1 MARPRVRP
9 ARRAALRGT
18 PALLVPALIAGIT
31 AAVAVAPTWA
41 AASPTVTGVVRAA
54 EPGDPGEP
62 VGEPGTDPTEPTP
75 TVDPTTTEPVPTTP
89 PPTEEAPPTT
99 PPAPTTTAPAPVP
112 TTTAPGEPAP
122 TTTSPTTTAPAPP
135 PVGPPPAVPPPGQPA
150 GSPLGVRVT
159 TEDVVLTPAY
169 WNADST
175 VTTLRVTVANTGGR
189 TEQIRLGYTLPA
201 GLTDAGTPGC
211 ASAGGGSHLCGEWTA
226 APGARFRAS
235 IRVQVDGD
243 AWRSMPL
250 SGSVQVTAT
259 APGVAGA
266 AGDDEGFA
274 VLFPP
279 GPPVPGIS
287 LRADEV
293 LFDISGAP
301 STLAVRLGNTG
312 RVDAA
317 GRVDVVLPAG
327 VTVTERPAGCTV
339 AAPDRTRCVLGTV
352 PAGRTVT
359 LSLPVAAS
367 AEAQRRAPLAGA
379 VIARLDP
386 RSGRDRQVQMSFRI
400 TAAAALATPAVGAPA
415 PTGSQGVVAAAG
427 EATDDGAGSVHRTA
441 ITLIGVSGLL
451 VVLALALATTS
462 LRRRMGAP
470 VTDPVVRA
478 AEE

>member
-1 MARPRVRP
+1 MPRPRVRP
-9 ARRAALRGT
+9 ARRAGLRGT
-18 PALLVPALIAGIT
+18 STLLVPALVAGIA

-41 AASPTVTGVVRAA
+41 AASPTVTGVARAA
-54 EPGDPGEP
+54 DPGDPGDP
-62 VGEPGTDPTEPTP
+62 GGDPGTDPTEPTP

-89 PPTEEAPPTT
+89 PPTEEAPTTT

-112 TTTAPGEPAP
+112 TTTAPAEPAP
-122 TTTSPTTTAPAPP
+122 ITTSPTTTAPAPP
-135 PVGPPPAVPPPGQPA
+135 PVGPPPAGPPPGQPA

-159 TEDVVLTPAY
+159 TDDVVLTPAY

-189 TEQIRLGYTLPA
+189 TELIRLGYTLPA

-211 ASAGGGSHLCGEWTA
+211 APAGGGSHLCGEWTA

-235 IRVQVDGD
+235 IRVRVDGD

-327 VTVTERPAGCTV
+327 VTVTGRPAGCTT

-427 EATDDGAGSVHRTA
+427 ESTDDGAGPVHRTA

-470 VTDPVVRA
+470 ATDPIIRP

>member
-9 ARRAALRGT
+9 ARRAALRGA
-18 PALLVPALIAGIT
+18 PALLVPALLTGMA
-31 AAVAVAPTWA
+31 AAVAVAPAWA

-62 VGEPGTDPTEPTP
+62 GAEPGTDPTEATP
-75 TVDPTTTEPVPTTP
+75 TVDPTTEPAPTSP
-89 PPTEEAPPTT
+89 PPTEPSSPTS
-99 PPAPTTTAPAPVP
+99 PAPTTVPATP
-112 TTTAPGEPAP
+112 TTAPGEP
-122 TTTSPTTTAPAPP
+122 TPTTTAPTATTPPPP
-135 PVGPPPAVPPPGQPA
+135 PVGRPPAGPPPGQPA

-159 TEDVVLTPAY
+159 TEDVVLAPAY

-189 TEQIRLGYTLPA
+189 RELIRLGYTLPA
-201 GLTDAGTPGC
+201 GLSDAGTPGC
-211 ASAGGGSHLCGEWTA
+211 ASAGGAAHRCGEWTA

-235 IRVQVDGD
+235 IRVRVAGT

-301 STLAVRLGNTG
+301 STLGVRLGNTG
-312 RVDAA
+312 KVDAA
-317 GRVDVVLPAG
+317 GRADVLLPAG
-327 VTVTERPAGCTV
+327 VTVTEPPAGCTV
-339 AAPDRTRCVLGTV
+339 AAPDRTRCELGTV

-379 VIARLDP
+379 VVARLDP

-400 TAAAALATPAVGAPA
+400 TAAAALVTPAVGAPA

-427 EATDDGAGSVHRTA
+427 QATGDGASSVHRTA
-441 ITLIGVSGLL
+441 ITLIAVSGLL

-462 LRRRMGAP
+462 LRRRMGATA
-470 VTDPVVRA
+470 TDPFVRP

>member
-18 PALLVPALIAGIT
+18 PALLVPALVAGIT

-41 AASPTVTGVVRAA
+41 AASSTVTGVVRAA
-54 EPGDPGEP
+54 EPGDPG
-62 VGEPGTDPTEPTP
+62 GEPGTDPTEPTP
-75 TVDPTTTEPVPTTP
+75 TVDATTTEPVPTTP

-189 TEQIRLGYTLPA
+189 TERIRLGYTLPA

-226 APGARFRAS
+226 DPGARFRAS
-235 IRVQVDGD
+235 IRVRVDGD

-301 STLAVRLGNTG
+301 STLAVRLANTG

-317 GRVDVVLPAG
+317 GRVDVVLPEG

-339 AAPDRTRCVLGTV
+339 AAPDRTRCVLGTL

-427 EATDDGAGSVHRTA
+427 ETSDDGAGSAHRTA

-462 LRRRMGAP
+462 LRRRMGAAA
-470 VTDPVVRA
+470 TDAVVRPA
-478 AEE
+478 GE

>member
-1 MARPRVRP
+1 
-9 ARRAALRGT
+9 
-18 PALLVPALIAGIT
+18 
-31 AAVAVAPTWA
+31 
-41 AASPTVTGVVRAA
+41 
-54 EPGDPGEP
+54 
-62 VGEPGTDPTEPTP
+62 
-75 TVDPTTTEPVPTTP
+75 
-89 PPTEEAPPTT
+89 
-99 PPAPTTTAPAPVP
+99 PTTTAPVA
-112 TTTAPGEPAP
+112 TTPP
-122 TTTSPTTTAPAPP
+122 PP
-135 PVGPPPAVPPPGQPA
+135 PVGPPPAGPPPGQPGQPA

-159 TEDVVLTPAY
+159 TEDIVLAAAY

-189 TEQIRLGYTLPA
+189 TELIRLGYTLPP
-201 GLTDAGTPGC
+201 GLADAGTPGC
-211 ASAGGGSHLCGEWTA
+211 ASAGGASHRCGAWTA

-235 IRVQVDGD
+235 IRVRVAGS

-312 RVDAA
+312 KVDAA

-327 VTVTERPAGCTV
+327 VTVTEPPAGCTV
-339 AAPDRTRCVLGTV
+339 AAPDRTRCELGTV

-379 VIARLDP
+379 VVARLDP

-427 EATDDGAGSVHRTA
+427 QATDDDGNSVHRTA
-441 ITLIGVSGLL
+441 ITLIAVSGLL
-451 VVLALALATTS
+451 VVLALALATTA
-462 LRRRMGAP
+462 LRRRMGATA
-470 VTDPVVRA
+470 TDPVVRP